1 MIKSV
6 ATSILLFF
14 GLAVSAQ
21 TTNMTTVPAQTNS
34 TGIDWRYGRPGVFVL
49 TNAEPAVTSVLS
61 QRTITINGVSGTL
74 DTNLSFSVSGD
85 GGPVEGGVS
94 AAEAT
99 NIARSVSSESTQGLV
114 SAEASAQGATNAA
127 LWAAGN
133 VRYVDVAGLASNAVA
148 ATLAVN
154 AVYASTA
161 GTASNAAVLTGS
173 QSNEIAQAAVHTNRT
188 DNPHAVT
195 AEQVGALTA
204 SDTNGWTVSQHQA
217 WITNEVD
224 TLAIVA
230 ARGNFAG
237 TEDIGPLRVNAR
249 MFGTGA
255 GDGATGNDWFASG
268 QYAGQSAIGDSW
280 CALGPSAGREA
291 VGGGWVAVGS
301 DAGYKASGSFWMA
314 YGNTAGYMAS
324 GDEWAAIGLD
334 TAYRSAVTNV
344 FSAGRYAGYNARGSN
359 RVHVDVYERSPLYA
373 VGGSTND
380 MIYGDNGYLYLGR
393 GAGAPNG
400 SQGGTLRGVWNV
412 GSLTNVTIHNGNVDG
427 DHLIGAVAVTN
438 VANAAVNGH
447 VAAAEPHAGKYALQ
461 TGGAMTNVTLAGNVT
476 LGGVT
481 RATWPSGSTQDIYT
495 PITNLPIVVSGATN
509 VVTIT
514 ADKRIYLITATN
526 TFNAMT
532 NVFNGVTI
540 GGSNVA
546 WELWVDFTNPNGTNM
561 TWCPCMTFDLGV
573 PEISV
578 TGIYKFACSTID
590 GIKANVRQVYPTV
603 WPWTWTI
610 FGSKNNNLGASPSLF
625 IEASNTDSTNN
636 YNIATQPA
644 DVYNYVR
651 CRYWYYTYDA
661 TAATNPTIW
670 LAGYSYEQQPPTL
683 TVIATN
689 KAIQA
694 NGGQLDWVLPP
705 ATANGRVPW
714 LWLYH
719 RKPYFQGRWS
729 ATGMQQRR
737 ANELEIN
744 AWKSGWRP

>member
-1 MIKSV
+1 MR
-6 ATSILLFF
+6 LLTVSLL
-14 GLAVSAQ
+14 LAAFVSAQ
-21 TTNMTTVPAQTNS
+21 DF
-34 TGIDWRYGRPGVFVL
+34 GFFYGTP
-49 TNAEPAVTSVLS
+49 N
-61 QRTITINGVSGTL
+61 
-74 DTNLSFSVSGD
+74 
-85 GGPVEGGVS
+85 
-94 AAEAT
+94 
-99 NIARSVSSESTQGLV
+99 
-114 SAEASAQGATNAA
+114 
-127 LWAAGN
+127 
-133 VRYVDVAGLASNAVA
+133 DVAGDSNVLVGVNSVA
-148 ATLAVN
+148 LSNRVAEVAIQ
-154 AVYASTA
+154 A
-161 GTASNAAVLTGS
+161 NAAALAKLAT
-173 QSNEIAQAAVHTNRT
+173 HTNRM

-195 AEQVGALTA
+195 AEQVGAPSVAELYTLMSTGRIERVWEGTNAWYTFA
-204 SDTNGWTVSQHQA
+204 SNTVTRKDVAYTWRIDCNIGGVYTYITNHAVELPYPLIHDESYSVDGWTLYIGGGDQALFSLFEEVISDYEDFSTTTGGVFDTSQNLTGYATLYRASQ
-217 WITNEVD
+217 TNTTVYYIQTNLVPPETWSYTD
-224 TLAIVA
+224 QTNWMAD
-230 ARGNFAG
+230 GN
-237 TEDIGPLRVNAR
+237 
-249 MFGTGA
+249 
-255 GDGATGNDWFASG
+255 
-268 QYAGQSAIGDSW
+268 AGQIWVSDLSAS
-280 CALGPSAGREA
+280 
-291 VGGGWVAVGS
+291 
-301 DAGYKASGSFWMA
+301 M
-314 YGNTAGYMAS
+314 
-324 GDEWAAIGLD
+324 
-334 TAYRSAVTNV
+334 
-344 FSAGRYAGYNARGSN
+344 
-359 RVHVDVYERSPLYA
+359 
-373 VGGSTND
+373 
-380 MIYGDNGYLYLGR
+380 
-393 GAGAPNG
+393 
-400 SQGGTLRGVWNV
+400 
-412 GSLTNVTIHNGNVDG
+412 
-427 DHLIGAVAVTN
+427 
-438 VANAAVNGH
+438 ANAILNGH
-447 VAAAEPHAGKYALQ
+447 LNATEPHAGKYALQ
-461 TGGAMTNVTLAGNVT
+461 TGGTMTNVTLAGNVT
-476 LGGVT
+476 IGGVT
-481 RATWPSGSTQDIYT
+481 RTSWPSGSTQDVYT
-495 PITNLPIVVSGATN
+495 PITNLPVVANGATN

-573 PEISV
+573 PDISV

-689 KAIQA
+689 KAIRA

-744 AWKSGWRP
+744 AWNSGWRP